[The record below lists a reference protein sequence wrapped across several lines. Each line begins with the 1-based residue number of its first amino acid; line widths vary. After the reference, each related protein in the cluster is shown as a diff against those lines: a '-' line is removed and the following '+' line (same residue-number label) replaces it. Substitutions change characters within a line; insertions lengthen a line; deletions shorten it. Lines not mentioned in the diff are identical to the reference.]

1 MRYFQRIKG
10 SHLRITAKVVDTLD
24 HCVPRWRHFVQL
36 ARLDR
41 PIGIYLLLWPTL
53 WALWL
58 ADRGMPSDQNLLIFT
73 AGVVLTRSAGCA
85 INDYADRHFD
95 GHVKRTH
102 QRPLVTGSVTPK
114 EALVF
119 AGTLF
124 LLAFFLVLGTN
135 ELTITLSFAALG
147 LAAVYPFAK
156 RYTYLPQVVL
166 GAAFGWSIPMA
177 YAAEV
182 GALSSQTWL
191 LFIANLLWTVAYD
204 TQYAMVDR
212 DEDVQLGIKSTAILF
227 GDLDN
232 LMIGCCQILALIT
245 LAAVGFQLGL
255 GWPFFLSLGVA
266 LGGFSYQQW
275 LTHHRERARCF
286 KAFLSNHWVG
296 AAIFL
301 GILASHL

>member
-1 MRYFQRIKG
+1 MRYFQRIRG
-10 SHLRITAKVVDTLD
+10 SHLRITAKVIDSLD
-24 HCVPRWRHFVQL
+24 HCAPRWHHFVQL

-58 ADRGMPSDQNLLIFT
+58 AGAGIPSSLNLFIFT

-85 INDYADRHFD
+85 INDFADRHFD
-95 GHVKRTH
+95 GHVKRTE
-102 QRPLVTGSVTPK
+102 QRPLVTGRVTPK
-114 EALVF
+114 EALMF
-119 AGTLF
+119 AGSLF

-135 ELTITLSFAALG
+135 GLTIALSFAALA

-177 YAAEV
+177 YAAEA

-212 DEDVQLGIKSTAILF
+212 DDDIQLGIKSTAILF

-245 LAAVGFQLGL
+245 LTAVGVQLGL
-255 GWPFFLSLGVA
+255 GWPFYLSLGVA

-275 LTHHRERARCF
+275 LTRHREREGCF

-296 AAIFL
+296 AAVFL
-301 GILASHL
+301 GILVSYL